1 MRINLNL
8 FCSISVRMCRTGNW
22 FYKHNPCLRQL
33 FFFYFHNKGRVSVRV
48 ISKDLQTIALL
59 AMKFHFQKSNE
70 RERERIPFLDPLC
83 TTFCCAPRDLPRA
96 CATVSLCFYH
106 HTGPHTAKRSR
117 KEPLP
122 RLKSFVLFV
131 LDVTR
136 GWILFNSLPVALWLA
151 PSVAAVT
158 KRLPKLL

>member
-1 MRINLNL
+1 MRIDLNL

-33 FFFYFHNKGRVSVRV
+33 FFFYFHNKGRVSVR
-48 ISKDLQTIALL
+48 IILKDLYEVPFSEKQW
-59 AMKFHFQKSNE
+59 E

-83 TTFCCAPRDLPRA
+83 TTFCCAPRDPPRA

-106 HTGPHTAKRSR
+106 HTGPHTAKLSR

-136 GWILFNSLPVALWLA
+136 GWILFNSLPVALWFA
-151 PSVAAVT
+151 PSVAAVR

>member
-1 MRINLNL
+1 MRIDLNL

-33 FFFYFHNKGRVSVRV
+33 FFFYFHNKGRVSVR
-48 ISKDLQTIALL
+48 IILKDLYEVPFSEKQW
-59 AMKFHFQKSNE
+59 E
-70 RERERIPFLDPLC
+70 RERERERERENTFPGPIVYDLLLCSAWSPSCLCDRFSVFLSSHR
-83 TTFCCAPRDLPRA
+83 TTHSKAEQKRTATETEVICA
-96 CATVSLCFYH
+96 
-106 HTGPHTAKRSR
+106 
-117 KEPLP
+117 
-122 RLKSFVLFV
+122 FV